1 MGAGGRWGGMPD
13 LNYDEP
19 VVRETHAY
27 LKELAAAVRKA
38 KPQAV
43 MVGENAADREDQIA
57 PTSGKS
63 KLMGNSS
70 PPAYPRAPAGCGG

>member
-19 VVRETHAY
+19 AVRETHAY

-57 PTSGKS
+57 P
-63 KLMGNSS
+63 
-70 PPAYPRAPAGCGG
+70 YFAGEGGQVFGGGHDHDFGQ